1 MNPLTRT
8 GTVKTPKQ
16 VKGACLMEI
25 VSNDEPA
32 NEPRYIRTPEH
43 DAAKGPNS
51 MGGNA
56 WLEVSTG
63 KTRLF
68 RKGYDANKS
77 WCGSDLARRKA
88 IDGGKL

>member
-1 MNPLTRT
+1 MNS
-8 GTVKTPKQ
+8 
-16 VKGACLMEI
+16 I
-25 VSNDEPA
+25 VPRYVEAIKCGLDAS

-56 WLEVSTG
+56 WKEISTG

-68 RKGYDANKS
+68 RKGYDANDS

-88 IDGGKL
+88 IDGGEQ